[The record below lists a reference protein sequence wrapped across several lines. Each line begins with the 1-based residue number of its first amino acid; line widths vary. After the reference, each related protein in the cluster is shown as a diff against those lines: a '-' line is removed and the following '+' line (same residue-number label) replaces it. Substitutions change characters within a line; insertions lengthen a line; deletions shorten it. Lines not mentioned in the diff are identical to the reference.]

1 MVMQNQYESKETKSN
16 VIENV
21 VRPRAWIVGVN
32 MGYGH
37 QRTAYPLKNLAPD
50 QRVINANDY
59 EGIPE
64 KDRNIWETSR
74 KFYEFMSNFKRLPVV
89 GELAFKIFDRFQKI
103 LSFYPRRDLS
113 RSNITLKQLY
123 SLIKKGWGED
133 LIKRL
138 SQKPLPLIST
148 FFTPAFMAENF
159 NYSGDIYCI
168 VCDADIA
175 RTWAPPYPKQ
185 SKIKYF
191 APTPRAAD
199 RLELYGVKK
208 SSIFLT
214 GYPLPKENLGSSQ
227 LEIAKED
234 LGYRISNLDPKGR
247 YRQQYDALIKKYI
260 GQLPEKSNHPLTVMF
275 SIGGAGAQV
284 DIAAKIVKSLINK
297 IWDEKIKLILVT
309 GLRENVKDYFLE
321 YIKRLGLDG
330 SLNRYVEIIWASD
343 IDGYFEKFNQAL
355 RVTDILWTKPSE
367 LSFYTALGLP
377 IIIAPTIGSQ
387 EEFNRDWLLQV
398 GSAMLQQNPAY
409 ADQWL
414 FDLLDSGWFAEAAM
428 QGFIEVEKMGTYNIE
443 KIIGQNS

>member
-1 MVMQNQYESKETKSN
+1 MKALDQQ
-16 VIENV
+16 
-21 VRPRAWIVGVN
+21 PRAWIVGVN

-37 QRTAYPLKNLAPD
+37 QRTAYPLKDLAPD
-50 QRVINANDY
+50 QQVINANDY

-64 KDRNIWETSR
+64 KDRRIWESSR
-74 KFYEFMSNFKRLPVV
+74 NFYEFISNFKRAPII
-89 GELAFKIFDRFQKI
+89 GGAAFNVFDQFQKI
-103 LSFYPRRDLS
+103 LNFYPRRDLS

-133 LIKRL
+133 LIRRL
-138 SQKPLPLIST
+138 SQKSLPIIST

-159 NYSGDIYCI
+159 NYPGDIYCV

-175 RTWAPPYPKQ
+175 RTWAPLYPKQ

-191 APTPRAAD
+191 APTPRAAE

-234 LGYRISNLDPKGR
+234 LGHRILNLDPQGR
-247 YRQQYDALIKKYI
+247 YCQQYDALIKKYI
-260 GQLPEKSNHPLTVMF
+260 GHLPEKSNHPPTVMF
-275 SIGGAGAQV
+275 SIGGAGVQV
-284 DIAAKIVKSLINK
+284 DIAAKIIKSLINK
-297 IWDEKIKLILVT
+297 IWDEKIKIILVA
-309 GLRENVKDYFLE
+309 GLRENIKDYFLE

-330 SLNRYVEIIWASD
+330 SLGRYLEIIYSSD
-343 IDGYFEKFNQAL
+343 IDEYFKKFNQAL

-387 EEFNRDWLLQV
+387 EDFNRDWLMQV

-409 ADQWL
+409 TDQWL
-414 FDLLDSGWFAEAAM
+414 FDALGSGRFAEAAM
-428 QGFIEVEKMGTYNIE
+428 QGFIEVEKTGAYNIE
-443 KIIGQNS
+443 KIISQRGY

>member
-1 MVMQNQYESKETKSN
+1 MKFN

-21 VRPRAWIVGVN
+21 VSSRAWIVGVN

-37 QRTAYPLKNLAPD
+37 QRTAYPLKDLAPD
-50 QRVINANDY
+50 QQVINANDY

-64 KDRNIWETSR
+64 KDRGVWETSR
-74 KFYEFMSNFKRLPVV
+74 KFYEFMSNFKRLPVI
-89 GELAFKIFDRFQKI
+89 GELVFKIFDRFQKI
-103 LSFYPRRDLS
+103 LNFYPRRDLS

-133 LIKRL
+133 LIRRL
-138 SQKPLPLIST
+138 SQKSLPLIST

-159 NYSGDIYCI
+159 NYPGDIYCI

-175 RTWAPPYPKQ
+175 RTWAPLYPKQ

-214 GYPLPKENLGSSQ
+214 GYPLPKENIGSSQ

-234 LGYRISNLDPKGR
+234 LGHRILNLDPKGR
-247 YRQQYDALIKKYI
+247 YRQQYDALIKKYV

-275 SIGGAGAQV
+275 SVGGAGAQV

-297 IWDEKIKLILVT
+297 IWDEKIRLILVT

-330 SLNRYVEIIWASD
+330 SLNRHVEIIWSSD

-387 EEFNRDWLLQV
+387 EEFNRDWLMQI

-428 QGFIEVEKMGTYNIE
+428 QGFIEVEKMGAYNIE
-443 KIIGQNS
+443 KVINQK